1 MAGKERS
8 RNARGDGGK
17 LRGEIVAAAVSLMDS
32 TRDLDSLSLRG
43 IARQVGI
50 TAPAIYAHFAD
61 LDEINDEVVN
71 VGYGELAKAFRSATR
86 KGGSSSERLYLGCN
100 SYIDYAKA
108 HPARYVLMSG
118 RPATGGV
125 RPQAF
130 PLLVTALRAA
140 IADGSSRST
149 DPLLDASTLWSGVH
163 GLALIASRSQQTP
176 WGEDFEVDD
185 ILHNLVRA
193 VAKLGD

>member
-1 MAGKERS
+1 MAGGQRL

-32 TRDLDSLSLRG
+32 SPALDTLTLRG
-43 IARQVGI
+43 IARQIGI

-71 VGYGELAKAFRSATR
+71 VGYGELAKAFASATR
-86 KGGSSSERLYLGCN
+86 KGENSAEKLYLGCN
-100 SYIDYAKA
+100 SYITYAIA
-108 HPARYVLMSG
+108 HPARYVLMS
-118 RPATGGV
+118 RRAATGGV

-130 PLLVTALRAA
+130 PLLVKALREA
-140 IADGSSRST
+140 IADGRSTST

-176 WGEDFEVDD
+176 WGDDFEVDD
-185 ILHNLVRA
+185 ILRNLVRG
-193 VAKLGD
+193 VAKLTD